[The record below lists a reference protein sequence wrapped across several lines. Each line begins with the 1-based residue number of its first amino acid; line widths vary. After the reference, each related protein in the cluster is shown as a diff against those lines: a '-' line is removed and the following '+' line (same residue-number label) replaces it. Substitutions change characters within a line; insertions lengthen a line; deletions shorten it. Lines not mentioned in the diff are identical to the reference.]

1 MNIETLVNKKIKDKK
16 AEIDKEANDKI
27 LDCKLLLKKMYP
39 NLMDSLNCSFNIE
52 WFIGLNNSLLDG
64 FLSTQLSFLDYYT
77 FDFYLCIINKKLD
90 SYVIVL
96 VKDHYILLIDKF
108 ERKKVTFQKLYTK
121 SFSDKIYQPT
131 EPTESIDEDTLI
143 IEIGNILFNY
153 TIHSVDDNKN
163 KIINFIKY
171 KNVISI

>member
-16 AEIDKEANDKI
+16 AEIDKKSNDKI
-27 LDCKLLLKKMYP
+27 LDCQLLLRKMYP

-108 ERKKVTFQKLYTK
+108 ERKKVTFQKLNTK
-121 SFSDKIYQPT
+121 NFSDKIY

-153 TIHSVDDNKN
+153 TIHSVDTTKEE
-163 KIINFIKY
+163 IIKFIKS
-171 KNVISI
+171 KNILLI

>member
-16 AEIDKEANDKI
+16 AEIDKESNDKI
-27 LDCKLLLKKMYP
+27 LDCNLLLRKMYP

-121 SFSDKIYQPT
+121 SFSDKIY

-153 TIHSVDDNKN
+153 TIHSVDTTKEE
-163 KIINFIKY
+163 IIKFIKST
-171 KNVISI
+171 NILLI

>member
-1 MNIETLVNKKIKDKK
+1 MNIETLVDKKIKDKK
-16 AEIDKEANDKI
+16 AEIDKESNDKI
-27 LDCKLLLKKMYP
+27 LDCKLLLRKIYP

-96 VKDHYILLIDKF
+96 VKDHYLLLIDKF

-121 SFSDKIYQPT
+121 NFSDKIY

-143 IEIGNILFNY
+143 IEIGNILFKY
-153 TIHSVDDNKN
+153 TIHSVDTTKAE
-163 KIINFIKY
+163 IIKFIKS
-171 KNVISI
+171 KDILLI